1 MNTDDN
7 AVKQSFLDALK
18 VSKGVI
24 QSACDAI
31 GISRRTALR
40 WRKADPDFNDEVDSI
55 MKDYQFDFVE
65 SRLMEKIKGGDTAAI
80 IFYLKTKGKNRG
92 YSEKAVPDAPAKAVP
107 PEVLN
112 KQVKATQKRI
122 RAKKDY
128 ITKLLKKEGKY
139 TSELT
144 YQVTITA
151 ELIVRREVL
160 QEEMCSP
167 DYQQVLVEYS
177 REGNRREQVNPKEK
191 LFLDLTGQVQRALRA
206 LGMNTDAK
214 ERNNDKDG
222 FGDFL
227 EQFKDDE
234 Q

>member
-1 MNTDDN
+1 MDN
-7 AVKQSFLDALK
+7 VTLKQKFLFALRSSHGIIK
-18 VSKGVI
+18 
-24 QSACDAI
+24 SACEET
-31 GISRRTALR
+31 GISRMTVHR
-40 WRKADPDFNDEVDSI
+40 WRKADPNFNEEMEAI
-55 MKDYQFDFVE
+55 MKDDQFDFVE
-65 SRLMEKIKGGDTAAI
+65 SKLMERIKGGDTVAI

>member
-7 AVKQSFLDALK
+7 AVKQSFLEALK

-40 WRKADPDFNDEVDSI
+40 WRKADPDFNEEVDSI

>member
-7 AVKQSFLDALK
+7 AVKQSFLEALK

-40 WRKADPDFNDEVDSI
+40 WRKADPDFNEEVDSI

-65 SRLMEKIKGGDTAAI
+65 SRLMEKI
-80 IFYLKTKGKNRG
+80 RG

-128 ITKLLKKEGKY
+128 ITKLLQKEGKY

-214 ERNNDKDG
+214 ERSNDKDG

>member
-7 AVKQSFLDALK
+7 AVKQSFLEALK
-18 VSKGVI
+18 ASKGVI

-40 WRKADPDFNDEVDSI
+40 WRKADPDFNEEVGSI

>member
-1 MNTDDN
+1 M
-7 AVKQSFLDALK
+7 
-18 VSKGVI
+18 
-24 QSACDAI
+24 
-31 GISRRTALR
+31 
-40 WRKADPDFNDEVDSI
+40 
-55 MKDYQFDFVE
+55 
-65 SRLMEKIKGGDTAAI
+65 
-80 IFYLKTKGKNRG
+80 
-92 YSEKAVPDAPAKAVP
+92 
-107 PEVLN
+107 
-112 KQVKATQKRI
+112 
-122 RAKKDY
+122 
-128 ITKLLKKEGKY
+128 LKKEGKY

>member
-1 MNTDDN
+1 MDNDDN
-7 AVKQSFLDALK
+7 ALKQSFLDALK
-18 VSKGVI
+18 GSKGVL
-24 QSACDAI
+24 QGACDAL
-31 GISRRTALR
+31 GIHRTTVQR
-40 WRKADPDFNDEVDSI
+40 WRKADPDFNDEVAAI

-65 SRLMEKIKGGDTAAI
+65 SKLMERIKGGDTAAI

-92 YSEKAVPDAPAKAVP
+92 YSEKAVPDAPEKAVP